1 MIDGEYILKI
11 DKVRDFKIYN
21 DSRDNCEIEVLH
33 WGKIEEKNEENQ
45 ILLHNV
51 SKVYEP
57 EPDKIPIE
65 YWNSKFVEIPE
76 WLFSKKVSS
85 KTMSGFYYDDTIT
98 NIPENLFKNC
108 INAENFYSTF
118 IGCINITSIPEN
130 LFINNTEIKNLINT
144 FNGCEGINRIPSKL
158 LNNNNKVINVS
169 RMFEDCKNLET
180 IPIEIINKV
189 MSGSIDYEGMFYG
202 CTKAD
207 NYNNLVEKF
216 KKPY

>member
-1 MIDGEYILKI
+1 M
-11 DKVRDFKIYN
+11 
-21 DSRDNCEIEVLH
+21 
-33 WGKIEEKNEENQ
+33 
-45 ILLHNV
+45 LHNV

-158 LNNNNKVINVS
+158 LNNNNNNKVINVS

-207 NYNNLVEKF
+207 NYNNLVEKL

>member
-21 DSRDNCEIEVLH
+21 DSRNNCEIEVLH

-98 NIPENLFKNC
+98 N
-108 INAENFYSTF
+108 
-118 IGCINITSIPEN
+118 IPEN

-207 NYNNLVEKF
+207 NYNNLIEKF

>member
-21 DSRDNCEIEVLH
+21 DSRNNCEIEVLH
-33 WGKIEEKNEENQ
+33 WGKIEEKNEENR
-45 ILLHNV
+45 ILLHNI

-76 WLFSKKVSS
+76 WLFSKKVNS
-85 KTMSGFYYDDTIT
+85 KTMSVFYYDDTIT
-98 NIPENLFKNC
+98 D
-108 INAENFYSTF
+108 
-118 IGCINITSIPEN
+118 IPEN

-144 FNGCEGINRIPSKL
+144 FDRCEGINRIPSNL
-158 LNNNNKVINVS
+158 LNNNNKVIDVS
-169 RMFEDCKNLET
+169 RMFMNCKNLET

-189 MSGSIDYEGMFYG
+189 MNDSINYDSMFYG

-207 NYNNLVEKF
+207 NYNNIPDRF
-216 KKPY
+216 KE